1 MNRMKKIRLEKD
13 NSEENLSIK
22 EISERI
28 GSSNNIKSE
37 EVEMVSESY
46 F

>member
-13 NSEENLSIK
+13 NSEENFSIK

-28 GSSNNIKSE
+28 GSSI
-37 EVEMVSESY
+37 
-46 F
+46 